1 DAPADISLSSSTIA
15 ENSVANTVIATLS
28 AIDPDSTLSGFAGPF
43 TYTLVAGNGDADN
56 HLVTINGDQL
66 QVATGSIIDFETN
79 PTLEIYVKVTDAGG
93 LSYSRALTVTVNDEI
108 NDIYYGTNGDN
119 TLVGGV
125 GNDTLYGYDG
135 NDILIGGVGND
146 TLYGGAGSD
155 TASYAGVVTDI
166 RASLADASNTGA
178 EAAGD
183 TYYDIENLV
192 GGTGNDTLIGKDGE
206 DNILTGG
213 AGADRLEG
221 GTNGAYG
228 DTASY
233 ANATSGVTASL
244 T

>member
-1 DAPADISLSSSTIA
+1 TGVRIDTLATAGTLTLSGTAVTAGQVVAATDLGNLVFAPAHDANGTAYASFTFSVRDSGSAFDPISNSITIDVTSVNDAPADISLSSSTIA

-146 TLYGGAGSD
+146 TLYG
-155 TASYAGVVTDI
+155 
-166 RASLADASNTGA
+166 
-178 EAAGD
+178 
-183 TYYDIENLV
+183 
-192 GGTGNDTLIGKDGE
+192 
-206 DNILTGG
+206 
-213 AGADRLEG
+213 
-221 GTNGAYG
+221 
-228 DTASY
+228 
-233 ANATSGVTASL
+233 
-244 T
+244 